1 MAEMK
6 NSSAGTREIPRLNG
20 GFIYETE
27 VPCPFCGIEG
37 LRTAGGYTPTI
48 SLMPEDLRPLCEA
61 THGFITDTEQARY
74 GIEIPAPSF
83 EQVASYELWKI
94 ENPMTAGKAL
104 QILDSY
110 RENRDLLHE
119 AIHFLADHFDM
130 SDAAIARRSGL
141 SRSGVRKI
149 LGKS

>member
-1 MAEMK
+1 MAPMK
-6 NSSAGTREIPRLNG
+6 KTAAGTREIPQLNG
-20 GFIYETE
+20 GFIYQTG

-37 LRTAGGYTPTI
+37 LQTVGGYTPNL
-48 SLMPEDLRPLCEA
+48 SLMPDDLRPFCVA
-61 THGFITDTEQARY
+61 THGFITDTEQTRY
-74 GIEIPAPSF
+74 GIEIPAPTA
-83 EQVASYELWKI
+83 EQIASYERWNI
-94 ENPMTAGKAL
+94 ENPMTVGKAL

-119 AIHFLADHFDM
+119 AIHFLADRFDM